1 MYESN
6 GSRPLSSPGRQ
17 HYYMTGLAGVQMDH
31 RLAALVARAREAARR
46 RSFFLA
52 FSSSPVDF
60 INAQVRFFAK
70 VQLVLQIIHL
80 LILELAPH
88 LTTVI

>member
-1 MYESN
+1 MCMRALNAFCSVA
-6 GSRPLSSPGRQ
+6 SQRSALHAQ
-17 HYYMTGLAGVQMDH
+17 TDH

-60 INAQVRFFAK
+60 INAQVAP
-70 VQLVLQIIHL
+70 VCL
-80 LILELAPH
+80 LSVKHILLM
-88 LTTVI
+88 